1 MQTADILVLDF
12 GSQYTQLIARRLRE
26 QGVYTELIAYDAPI
40 DKIKAKNPK
49 GLILSGGPAS
59 VYAKDAY
66 FCDDRI
72 FELGIPILG
81 ICYGMQLI
89 AHKFGA
95 SVVPAGKK
103 EYGKM
108 RERGEFLAI
117 LPLSWQRLIAFIY
130 VKDGILMIAAKHPA
144 GLCELKRDSNIN
156 LIKDVLK
163 RFVAARETAE
173 LCGVREIK
181 FFVADRVMSRRR
193 AQIYKAHLRRD
204 GKILSSERAKGE
216 FENKIQ
222 DSQIYKIFEEIR
234 GLILANRGD

>member
-1 MQTADILVLDF
+1 MEN
-12 GSQYTQLIARRLRE
+12 ARE
-26 QGVYTELIAYDAPI
+26 I
-40 DKIKAKNPK
+40 
-49 GLILSGGPAS
+49 
-59 VYAKDAY
+59 
-66 FCDDRI
+66 
-72 FELGIPILG
+72 
-81 ICYGMQLI
+81 I
-89 AHKFGA
+89 AHIRKDPLYA
-95 SVVPAGKK
+95 
-103 EYGKM
+103 KM

-173 LCGVREIK
+173 LCSVREIK

-193 AQIYKAHLRRD
+193 AQIYKVHLRPG
-204 GKILSSERAKGE
+204 GKILSLERAKGE
-216 FENKIQ
+216 FTNKIQ
-222 DSQIYKIFEEIR
+222 DPQIYKIFEEIR

>member
-1 MQTADILVLDF
+1 MEN
-12 GSQYTQLIARRLRE
+12 ARE
-26 QGVYTELIAYDAPI
+26 I
-40 DKIKAKNPK
+40 
-49 GLILSGGPAS
+49 
-59 VYAKDAY
+59 
-66 FCDDRI
+66 
-72 FELGIPILG
+72 
-81 ICYGMQLI
+81 I
-89 AHKFGA
+89 AHIRKDPLYA
-95 SVVPAGKK
+95 
-103 EYGKM
+103 KM

-193 AQIYKAHLRRD
+193 AQIYKAYLRRD
-204 GKILSSERAKGE
+204 GEALSLERAKGE
-216 FENKIQ
+216 FKNKIQ
-222 DSQIYKIFEEIR
+222 DPQIYKIFEEIR

>member
-1 MQTADILVLDF
+1 MEN
-12 GSQYTQLIARRLRE
+12 ARE
-26 QGVYTELIAYDAPI
+26 I
-40 DKIKAKNPK
+40 
-49 GLILSGGPAS
+49 
-59 VYAKDAY
+59 
-66 FCDDRI
+66 
-72 FELGIPILG
+72 
-81 ICYGMQLI
+81 I
-89 AHKFGA
+89 AHIRKDPLYA
-95 SVVPAGKK
+95 
-103 EYGKM
+103 KM

-193 AQIYKAHLRRD
+193 EQIY
-204 GKILSSERAKGE
+204 
-216 FENKIQ
+216 
-222 DSQIYKIFEEIR
+222 
-234 GLILANRGD
+234 

>member
-1 MQTADILVLDF
+1 MEN
-12 GSQYTQLIARRLRE
+12 ARE
-26 QGVYTELIAYDAPI
+26 I
-40 DKIKAKNPK
+40 
-49 GLILSGGPAS
+49 
-59 VYAKDAY
+59 
-66 FCDDRI
+66 
-72 FELGIPILG
+72 
-81 ICYGMQLI
+81 I
-89 AHKFGA
+89 AHMRKDPLYA
-95 SVVPAGKK
+95 
-103 EYGKM
+103 KM

-173 LCGVREIK
+173 LCGVRDIK

-193 AQIYKAHLRRD
+193 AQIYKAHLRLD
-204 GKILSSERAKGE
+204 GEALSLERAKGE
-216 FENKIQ
+216 FKNKIQ
-222 DSQIYKIFEEIR
+222 DPQIYKIFEEIR

>member
-1 MQTADILVLDF
+1 M
-12 GSQYTQLIARRLRE
+12 
-26 QGVYTELIAYDAPI
+26 
-40 DKIKAKNPK
+40 
-49 GLILSGGPAS
+49 
-59 VYAKDAY
+59 
-66 FCDDRI
+66 
-72 FELGIPILG
+72 
-81 ICYGMQLI
+81 
-89 AHKFGA
+89 
-95 SVVPAGKK
+95 
-103 EYGKM
+103 
-108 RERGEFLAI
+108 AI

-193 AQIYKAHLRRD
+193 AQFYKAHLRRSS
-204 GKILSSERAKGE
+204 KILSSERAKGE

-222 DSQIYKIFEEIR
+222 DPQICRVFEEIR

>member
-1 MQTADILVLDF
+1 
-12 GSQYTQLIARRLRE
+12 
-26 QGVYTELIAYDAPI
+26 
-40 DKIKAKNPK
+40 
-49 GLILSGGPAS
+49 
-59 VYAKDAY
+59 
-66 FCDDRI
+66 
-72 FELGIPILG
+72 
-81 ICYGMQLI
+81 
-89 AHKFGA
+89 
-95 SVVPAGKK
+95 
-103 EYGKM
+103 M

-173 LCGVREIK
+173 LCGVRDIK

-193 AQIYKAHLRRD
+193 AQIYKAHLPRN
-204 GKILSSERAKGE
+204 GEILSLERAKGE
-216 FENKIQ
+216 FKNKIQ
-222 DSQIYKIFEEIR
+222 DPQIYKIFEEIR

>member
-1 MQTADILVLDF
+1 M
-12 GSQYTQLIARRLRE
+12 
-26 QGVYTELIAYDAPI
+26 
-40 DKIKAKNPK
+40 
-49 GLILSGGPAS
+49 
-59 VYAKDAY
+59 
-66 FCDDRI
+66 
-72 FELGIPILG
+72 
-81 ICYGMQLI
+81 
-89 AHKFGA
+89 
-95 SVVPAGKK
+95 
-103 EYGKM
+103 
-108 RERGEFLAI
+108 AI

-173 LCGVREIK
+173 LCGVGEIK

-193 AQIYKAHLRRD
+193 AQIYKAHLHRSSE
-204 GKILSSERAKGE
+204 ILSSERAKGE

-222 DSQIYKIFEEIR
+222 DPQIYKIFEEIR

>member
-1 MQTADILVLDF
+1 
-12 GSQYTQLIARRLRE
+12 
-26 QGVYTELIAYDAPI
+26 
-40 DKIKAKNPK
+40 
-49 GLILSGGPAS
+49 
-59 VYAKDAY
+59 
-66 FCDDRI
+66 
-72 FELGIPILG
+72 
-81 ICYGMQLI
+81 
-89 AHKFGA
+89 
-95 SVVPAGKK
+95 
-103 EYGKM
+103 M

-193 AQIYKAHLRRD
+193 AQIYK
-204 GKILSSERAKGE
+204 
-216 FENKIQ
+216 
-222 DSQIYKIFEEIR
+222 IFEEIR

>member
-1 MQTADILVLDF
+1 MEN
-12 GSQYTQLIARRLRE
+12 ARE
-26 QGVYTELIAYDAPI
+26 I
-40 DKIKAKNPK
+40 
-49 GLILSGGPAS
+49 
-59 VYAKDAY
+59 
-66 FCDDRI
+66 
-72 FELGIPILG
+72 
-81 ICYGMQLI
+81 I
-89 AHKFGA
+89 AHIRKDPLYA
-95 SVVPAGKK
+95 
-103 EYGKM
+103 KM

-181 FFVADRVMSRRR
+181 FFVADRVMGRRR
-193 AQIYKAHLRRD
+193 AQIYKAHLRL
-204 GKILSSERAKGE
+204 GGEALSLERAKGE
-216 FENKIQ
+216 FKNKIQ
-222 DSQIYKIFEEIR
+222 DPQIYKIFEEIR

>member
-1 MQTADILVLDF
+1 MEN
-12 GSQYTQLIARRLRE
+12 ARE
-26 QGVYTELIAYDAPI
+26 I
-40 DKIKAKNPK
+40 
-49 GLILSGGPAS
+49 
-59 VYAKDAY
+59 
-66 FCDDRI
+66 
-72 FELGIPILG
+72 
-81 ICYGMQLI
+81 I
-89 AHKFGA
+89 AHIRKDPLYA
-95 SVVPAGKK
+95 
-103 EYGKM
+103 KM

-163 RFVAARETAE
+163 RFIAARETAE
-173 LCGVREIK
+173 LCGVRDIK

-204 GKILSSERAKGE
+204 GEALSLECAKGE

-222 DSQIYKIFEEIR
+222 DPQIYKIFEEIR

>member
-1 MQTADILVLDF
+1 MEN
-12 GSQYTQLIARRLRE
+12 ARE
-26 QGVYTELIAYDAPI
+26 I
-40 DKIKAKNPK
+40 
-49 GLILSGGPAS
+49 
-59 VYAKDAY
+59 
-66 FCDDRI
+66 
-72 FELGIPILG
+72 
-81 ICYGMQLI
+81 I
-89 AHKFGA
+89 AHIRKDPLYA
-95 SVVPAGKK
+95 
-103 EYGKM
+103 KM
-108 RERGEFLAI
+108 REKGEFLAI
-117 LPLSWQRLIAFIY
+117 LPLSWQRLIAFVY

-193 AQIYKAHLRRD
+193 RAQIYKNHLRP
-204 GKILSSERAKGE
+204 GSKILSPERAKGE

-222 DSQIYKIFEEIR
+222 DPQIYKIFEEIR

>member
-1 MQTADILVLDF
+1 M
-12 GSQYTQLIARRLRE
+12 
-26 QGVYTELIAYDAPI
+26 
-40 DKIKAKNPK
+40 
-49 GLILSGGPAS
+49 
-59 VYAKDAY
+59 
-66 FCDDRI
+66 
-72 FELGIPILG
+72 
-81 ICYGMQLI
+81 
-89 AHKFGA
+89 
-95 SVVPAGKK
+95 
-103 EYGKM
+103 
-108 RERGEFLAI
+108 AI

-193 AQIYKAHLRRD
+193 AQIYKVHLRPG
-204 GKILSSERAKGE
+204 GKILSLERAKGE
-216 FENKIQ
+216 FTNKIQ
-222 DSQIYKIFEEIR
+222 DPQIYKIFEEIR

>member
-1 MQTADILVLDF
+1 
-12 GSQYTQLIARRLRE
+12 
-26 QGVYTELIAYDAPI
+26 
-40 DKIKAKNPK
+40 
-49 GLILSGGPAS
+49 
-59 VYAKDAY
+59 
-66 FCDDRI
+66 
-72 FELGIPILG
+72 
-81 ICYGMQLI
+81 
-89 AHKFGA
+89 
-95 SVVPAGKK
+95 
-103 EYGKM
+103 M

-181 FFVADRVMSRRR
+181 FFVADRVMRRRR
-193 AQIYKAHLRRD
+193 AQIYKAHLRRSS
-204 GKILSSERAKGE
+204 KILSSERAKGE
-216 FENKIQ
+216 FTNKIQ
-222 DSQIYKIFEEIR
+222 DPQIYKIFEEIR